1 MLSDKGELPG
11 CTYGIESSAALQFL
25 RCFTSPK
32 NQLISPLLEMKK
44 NQKTRKTTIKHNS
57 LSNIQNFGKKVWL
70 SYQIKMKIKITQ
82 SLSIL
87 HNRQQAS
94 NGTLKDCCHIN
105 TEKCVC
111 IFILNSVTDSL
122 TITLLEF

>member
-44 NQKTRKTTIKHNS
+44 NQKTRKTTIKHNTHCQIS
-57 LSNIQNFGKKVWL
+57 KILGKKVWL

-94 NGTLKDCCHIN
+94 NGTLKDCCHI
-105 TEKCVC
+105 
-111 IFILNSVTDSL
+111 
-122 TITLLEF
+122 

>member
-32 NQLISPLLEMKK
+32 NRLISPLLEMKK
-44 NQKTRKTTIKHNS
+44 NPKTRKTTIKHNTHRQYPK
-57 LSNIQNFGKKVWL
+57 LKKVWR

-111 IFILNSVTDSL
+111 IFILNSVIDSL

>member
-44 NQKTRKTTIKHNS
+44 NQKTRKTTIKQHS

-94 NGTLKDCCHIN
+94 NGTLKDCCHI
-105 TEKCVC
+105 
-111 IFILNSVTDSL
+111 
-122 TITLLEF
+122 

>member
-44 NQKTRKTTIKHNS
+44 NQKTRKTTIKHNTHRQYPKF
-57 LSNIQNFGKKVWL
+57 LGKKCGFL
-70 SYQIKMKIKITQ
+70 IKSK
-82 SLSIL
+82 
-87 HNRQQAS
+87 
-94 NGTLKDCCHIN
+94 
-105 TEKCVC
+105 
-111 IFILNSVTDSL
+111 
-122 TITLLEF
+122 

>member
-44 NQKTRKTTIKHNS
+44 NQKTRKTTIKHNAHRQIS
-57 LSNIQNFGKKVWL
+57 KILGKKSVAFLSNQNENKNHT
-70 SYQIKMKIKITQ
+70 II
-82 SLSIL
+82 
-87 HNRQQAS
+87 
-94 NGTLKDCCHIN
+94 IN
-105 TEKCVC
+105 
-111 IFILNSVTDSL
+111 SA
-122 TITLLEF
+122 

>member
-44 NQKTRKTTIKHNS
+44 NQKTRKTTIKHNAHRQYPKFWGKS
-57 LSNIQNFGKKVWL
+57 VALLSNQNENKNHT
-70 SYQIKMKIKITQ
+70 II
-82 SLSIL
+82 
-87 HNRQQAS
+87 
-94 NGTLKDCCHIN
+94 IN
-105 TEKCVC
+105 
-111 IFILNSVTDSL
+111 SA
-122 TITLLEF
+122 